1 MARRFDSEPKKFIW
15 KPKYSVAISV
25 IISVV
30 ISIIMYANYLQYKHI
45 MEQLFTESSS
55 IIANPENIQSYQIIV
70 LIGFI
75 NLLIISGGIIFY
87 ILQKRRNFNKV
98 IKGINEE
105 LAETSQNCETMRKQ
119 YELITENVSDVIIT
133 LDMDGKI
140 TYITPSIEDY
150 LGYTPEEF
158 IDAGVEKFLS
168 RRSMR
173 AVAKDI
179 IFRKQEPA
187 KFKEVNTYEMELKRK
202 DKHRIWVELKTVGIS
217 EGEKKVGFLG
227 IFRDVTKRRKNER
240 FLKFQSDV
248 MYNIS
253 DEVVITDTKG
263 KILYVNKAVLLH
275 TGLKRKDLIG
285 KTQTVKKATGSDSI
299 TKKELIETVNKDGKW
314 EGILSSELPNGNH
327 RVASSRCKL
336 LYDDYKK
343 PIAIIAIS
351 TDITD
356 QISIEE
362 ELKESEKK
370 YRLLITNVSDVIW
383 TSYKD
388 FNINFI
394 TRSVGHFLGY
404 DPEAFLKMKQTEY
417 LSPDALDKISKLKRR
432 INYNFNSVNFPIIFN
447 AQLICKDNTRKWAEA
462 KINPLLEEDGEV
474 VGFVGVWRDITS
486 FILTTERNKTL
497 EDRLS
502 QGEKMEALGRLAG
515 GVAHDLNNVLTG
527 IVAYPDLLMLKM
539 DDDDPLRK
547 KVMAI
552 KKSGEKAASIVEDLL
567 SLSRRGVNKFAP
579 VNVNKAVKDVL
590 ESPEIEKLQI
600 YHSKI
605 SIKFSE
611 DKTTPSISGAEFQI
625 SKVLVNLLTNAAE
638 SIENDGEI
646 FISTKFESSKNR
658 TLRFSNI
665 PEGDYTVLSVTDEGV
680 GISKEDQKRIFE
692 PFFTSKTMGRS
703 GTGLGMAVVWGA
715 VKDHDGFIELTSK
728 VGTGTTFDLYFPALA
743 GTSPIDEVKL
753 DRKSYQGNGERILVL
768 DDEEVQLDIAE
779 SLLSEINYKV
789 KVTNDVKKI
798 NSLVKSY
805 DPDVILLD
813 MILGDDKDGLDVYN
827 EIIKTRPKQKIIII
841 SGYSES
847 ERIKEALKLG
857 AKKYIKKPYTIEDIA
872 VNIKEVLLEDSN
884 E

>member
-1 MARRFDSEPKKFIW
+1 MDFQL
-15 KPKYSVAISV
+15 V
-25 IISVV
+25 II
-30 ISIIMYANYLQYKHI
+30 I
-45 MEQLFTESSS
+45 
-55 IIANPENIQSYQIIV
+55 
-70 LIGFI
+70 
-75 NLLIISGGIIFY
+75 LLIVSLCSMIFY
-87 ILQKRRNFNKV
+87 ILQKSKSYNKT
-98 IKGINEE
+98 IKNISEE
-105 LAETSQNCETMRKQ
+105 HEEASKSCEDMKQQ
-119 YELITENVSDVIIT
+119 YELITNNISDVIVT
-133 LDMDGKI
+133 LDMSGKI

-150 LGYTPEEF
+150 LGYTPQEF
-158 IDAGVEKFLS
+158 IDTGVEQFLS
-168 RRSMR
+168 KRSMR

-179 IFRKQEPA
+179 IFRKQEPE
-187 KFKEVNTYEMELKRK
+187 KFKDVKTYEMELKTK
-202 DKHRIWVELKTVGIS
+202 EKHRIWVELKTVGIT

-227 IFRDVTKRRKNER
+227 VFRDVTKRRKNER

-285 KTQTVKKATGSDSI
+285 QTQTVKKANGSDSI
-299 TKKELIETVNKDGKW
+299 TKKELIEAVNKDGKW
-314 EGILSSELPNGNH
+314 EGILSSDLPNGNH
-327 RVASSRCKL
+327 RIASSRCKL

-356 QISIEE
+356 QISIEK

-370 YRLLITNVSDVIW
+370 YRLLITNVSDSIW
-383 TSYKD
+383 TSDKD

-404 DPEAFLKMKQTEY
+404 QPDAFLKMKQNEY

-486 FILTTERNKTL
+486 FILTTERNQTL

-527 IVAYPDLLMLKM
+527 IVAYPDLLLLKM
-539 DDDDPLRK
+539 TAEDPLRK
-547 KVMAI
+547 KVLAI

-567 SLSRRGVNKFAP
+567 SLSRRGVNRFAP
-579 VNVNKAVKDVL
+579 VNVNKVVKDVL
-590 ESPEIEKLQI
+590 ESPEIEKLHI
-600 YHSKI
+600 YHSNI
-605 SIKFSE
+605 QFKFTE
-611 DKTTPSISGAEFQI
+611 DDTTPSISGAEFQI

-638 SIENDGEI
+638 SMEGGGSI
-646 FISTKFESSKNR
+646 FVSTKFESSKNR
-658 TLRFSNI
+658 TIRFNNI

-692 PFFTSKTMGRS
+692 PFFTSKSMGRS
-703 GTGLGMAVVWGA
+703 GTGLGMAVVWGT

-728 VGTGTTFDLYFPALA
+728 VGTGTTFDLYFPAIA
-743 GTSPIDEVKL
+743 GTSPIDDIVV
-753 DRKSYQGNGERILVL
+753 DRKSYQGKGEKILVI
-768 DDEEVQLDIAE
+768 DDEEIQLEIAQ
-779 SLLSEINYKV
+779 SLLNEINYKV
-789 KVTNDVKKI
+789 KTTTKVNEVD
-798 NSLVKSY
+798 SLVKNF

-813 MILGDDKDGLDVYN
+813 MIMGDDKDGLDIYK
-827 EIIKTRPKQKIIII
+827 EIIKIRSDQKVIIV
-841 SGYSES
+841 SGYSDS
-847 ERIKEALKLG
+847 ERIQEAMKLG
-857 AKKYIKKPYTIEDIA
+857 VKKYVKKPYTLEEIA
-872 VNIKEVLLEDSN
+872 INIKETLLEESN
-884 E
+884 EQ